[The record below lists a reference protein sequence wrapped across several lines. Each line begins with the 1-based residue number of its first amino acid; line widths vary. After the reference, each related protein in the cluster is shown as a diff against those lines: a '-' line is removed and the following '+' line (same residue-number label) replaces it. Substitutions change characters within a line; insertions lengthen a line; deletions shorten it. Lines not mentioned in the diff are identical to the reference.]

1 MFSGSSAKND
11 SSIRREQ
18 LKGHS
23 NLWQPVFLICVP
35 VLALQMRWPWPLP
48 LRCWKIP
55 TGHTQICRERAKNPL
70 GPCVCS
76 HTLLLQQLGSLQV
89 QIQITIIKPV
99 DFPTPN
105 LVQKRFF
112 CVVLAIIE
120 SVLLSHSGVELRT
133 WDRVVTLSVWHC
145 DLTVSDQ

>member
-1 MFSGSSAKND
+1 M
-11 SSIRREQ
+11 
-18 LKGHS
+18 L
-23 NLWQPVFLICVP
+23 
-35 VLALQMRWPWPLP
+35 
-48 LRCWKIP
+48 
-55 TGHTQICRERAKNPL
+55 
-70 GPCVCS
+70 S
-76 HTLLLQQLGSLQV
+76 HPAAPAAGQLGSLQV

-133 WDRVVTLSVWHC
+133 WDRVVTLSV
-145 DLTVSDQ
+145 